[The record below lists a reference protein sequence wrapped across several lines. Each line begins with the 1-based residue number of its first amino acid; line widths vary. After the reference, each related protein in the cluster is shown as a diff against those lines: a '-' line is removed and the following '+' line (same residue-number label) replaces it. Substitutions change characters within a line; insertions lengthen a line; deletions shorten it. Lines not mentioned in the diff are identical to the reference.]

1 MSSFPDWLEPLVRLE
16 DFNGDVE
23 AYIARLFELFE
34 KDFIKT
40 SPTFRGKKVLYD
52 KKDDSGKP
60 QAFTHITTE
69 QNHQTKQREL
79 CLRRCER
86 ITWIKAVIENADDE
100 KVLVWEKEQK
110 TSKRRD
116 IRTFLFLADEDF
128 LVILQEIKWGHYLIT
143 AIYVDNPNQKRKH
156 LRAYAAYEKS
166 RSLFNKKQESPSRA
180 IQELL
185 LH

>member
-1 MSSFPDWLEPLVRLE
+1 MNLQPDWLEPLVRLE
-16 DFNGDVE
+16 DFNGDTE
-23 AYIARLFELFE
+23 KYIARLFELFE
-34 KDFIKT
+34 KDFITT
-40 SPTFRGKKVLYD
+40 SPIFRNKKVLFD
-52 KKDDSGKP
+52 KKDDNGKP

-69 QNHQTKQREL
+69 ENRQTGQREL

-86 ITWIKAVIENADDE
+86 IAWIKAVIKNADNE

-116 IRTFLFLADEDF
+116 IRTFLFLEEEDF

-156 LRAYAAYEKS
+156 LKSYTAY
-166 RSLFNKKQESPSRA
+166 KKTHP
-180 IQELL
+180 
-185 LH
+185 